1 MAFAAIAVH
10 SVRIVT
16 DVDEAVTTGA
26 GVDEA
31 VRACSQNGLV
41 LVVGAAIELVVVVAV
56 LFMRQG
62 AILSFTVRLIVVQ
75 GRDGRLPRTL
85 WPHAARNHGLLR
97 HRLVVVVIV
106 C

>member
-16 DVDEAVTTGA
+16 DVDEAVTTSA
-26 GVDEA
+26 GVNEA
-31 VRACSQNGLV
+31 VWARSQNGLI
-41 LVVGAAIELVVVVAV
+41 LVVGAAIELVVVVAI
-56 LFMRQG
+56 LLMRQG

-75 GRDGRLPRTL
+75 RRYGRLPRTL
-85 WPHAARNHGLLR
+85 WPHTARNGLLR
-97 HRLVVVVIV
+97 HGLVVVVIV